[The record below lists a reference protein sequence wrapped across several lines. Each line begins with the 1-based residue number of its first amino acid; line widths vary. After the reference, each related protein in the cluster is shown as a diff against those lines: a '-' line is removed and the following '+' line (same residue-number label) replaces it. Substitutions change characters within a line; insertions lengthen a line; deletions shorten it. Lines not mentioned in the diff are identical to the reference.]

1 LSRTAAFPLSSFVL
15 SRHAARMMF
24 RWLLLLGLVLLG
36 GCAKPELADTPVR
49 AGTAEELTAFRAEL
63 GQRFP
68 AEALATFDTAIN
80 ELQLAGMD
88 RGLETASARAAAM
101 REQVNG
107 RTVRAV
113 QQLGFAAR
121 RARFLGEIKLM
132 TELQARDLA
141 IRERTAAAGNT
152 PRAVLDRIASA
163 DEVLTKLRR
172 QLAETEQQLAAWDT
186 STAAPR

>member
-1 LSRTAAFPLSSFVL
+1 MLSRWILVFG
-15 SRHAARMMF
+15 
-24 RWLLLLGLVLLG
+24 LLLLG

-49 AGTAEELTAFRAEL
+49 AATAEELTAFRAEL

-68 AEALATFDTAIN
+68 PDALKTFDTAIN
-80 ELQLAGMD
+80 ELQLAGME
-88 RGLETASARAAAM
+88 RGLDSAAARAAAM

-107 RTVRAV
+107 RSVRAV
-113 QQLGFAAR
+113 EQLGFAAR

-141 IRERTAAAGNT
+141 VRERTAAAGTT

-163 DEVLTKLRR
+163 EEVLTKLRR
-172 QLAETEQQLAAWDT
+172 QLAETEQQLAAWGT
-186 STAAPR
+186 PAATHPSP